1 MDGVVPLAVEG
12 VASDVDPGHLL
23 IGHDDA
29 LWIGVGVEFAAD
41 GKPCLGRGG
50 ADQTDDHT
58 VADERLSLPV
68 HRDKRDQA
76 VLHLVPLC
84 ALPRRIDVVGA
95 NPTRQ
100 LSLQPEAPGADQEA
114 TNGLKHFGKRSLL
127 GISGP
132 YGPQQKQTPSRP
144 RKDQCE
150 SRPASGTGRPPSS
163 GKRARHAPDGLTGV
177 KVAARMA
184 EHRYATREVCFGDH
198 GRQPVGQRRTREGQR
213 RLGQMADGSVVPGT
227 PGNAG

>member
-1 MDGVVPLAVEG
+1 MDGVVPLAMEFVTGDAE
-12 VASDVDPGHLL
+12 AGHLL
-23 IGHDDA
+23 IGYDNS
-29 LWIGVGVEFAAD
+29 LWIGARVEFAAD
-41 GKPCLGRGG
+41 GKPGLCCGG
-50 ADQTDDHT
+50 ADEIDDHT
-58 VADERLSLPV
+58 IADQRLRLPV
-68 HRDKRDQA
+68 HRDEREQA

-132 YGPQQKQTPSRP
+132 YGPQHKRTPTSP
-144 RKDQCE
+144 RKDKWE
-150 SRPASGTGRPPSS
+150 SRPASGTGRPPPS

-184 EHRYATREVCFGDH
+184 EHQCATREVCPGDH
-198 GRQPVGQRRTREGQR
+198 GWQPEGQR
-213 RLGQMADGSVVPGT
+213 RIRED
-227 PGNAG
+227 

>member
-1 MDGVVPLAVEG
+1 MSLSIQTALAVG
-12 VASDVDPGHLL
+12 
-23 IGHDDA
+23 
-29 LWIGVGVEFAAD
+29 AARSTARSR
-41 GKPCLGRGG
+41 CRRRLG
-50 ADQTDDHT
+50 
-58 VADERLSLPV
+58 LPV
-68 HRDKRDQA
+68 HCNEREQP
-76 VLHLVPLC
+76 VLYFVPLC

-213 RLGQMADGSVVPGT
+213 RLGQMADGSVVPAR

>member
-1 MDGVVPLAVEG
+1 MPLG
-12 VASDVDPGHLL
+12 
-23 IGHDDA
+23 
-29 LWIGVGVEFAAD
+29 
-41 GKPCLGRGG
+41 LGFLVQLAPHREAGFGGSG
-50 ADQTDDHT
+50 ADQLDDGA
-58 VADERLSLPV
+58 VADQRLRPPV
-68 HRDKRDQA
+68 PADVGEQA
-76 VLHLVPLC
+76 VLDLVPLC
-84 ALPRRIDVVGA
+84 ALPRCTDVVGA

-132 YGPQQKQTPSRP
+132 YGPQHKRTPSRP

-150 SRPASGTGRPPSS
+150 SRPASGTGRSPSS

-184 EHRYATREVCFGDH
+184 AHRCATREVCFGDH
-198 GRQPVGQRRTREGQR
+198 GWQPDGQRRTREGQR

-227 PGNAG
+227 LGNAG

>member
-1 MDGVVPLAVEG
+1 MFD
-12 VASDVDPGHLL
+12 
-23 IGHDDA
+23 
-29 LWIGVGVEFAAD
+29 
-41 GKPCLGRGG
+41 
-50 ADQTDDHT
+50 
-58 VADERLSLPV
+58 
-68 HRDKRDQA
+68 
-76 VLHLVPLC
+76 LVPLC
-84 ALPRRIDVVGA
+84 ALPRCTDVVGA

-132 YGPQQKQTPSRP
+132 YGPQHKPTPMRP

-184 EHRYATREVCFGDH
+184 EHQCATREVCPGDH
-198 GRQPVGQRRTREGQR
+198 GWQPEGQRRTREGQR
-213 RLGQMADGSVVPGT
+213 RPGQMADGSVLPMT

>member
-1 MDGVVPLAVEG
+1 MLLAPFVGSGHPIACGGTPTHPYSSYDHGQNLLTRRITKLFQHAARSYIRNHVRAVTLRPDHGVHHFR
-12 VASDVDPGHLL
+12 SSS
-23 IGHDDA
+23 IG
-29 LWIGVGVEFAAD
+29 
-41 GKPCLGRGG
+41 C
-50 ADQTDDHT
+50 
-58 VADERLSLPV
+58 
-68 HRDKRDQA
+68 
-76 VLHLVPLC
+76 
-84 ALPRRIDVVGA
+84 LPRRTDVVGA

-132 YGPQQKQTPSRP
+132 CGPQHKRTPLRP

-150 SRPASGTGRPPSS
+150 SRPASGTGRSPSS

-184 EHRYATREVCFGDH
+184 EHQCATREVCFGDP
-198 GRQPVGQRRTREGQR
+198 GRQTGRLTASPRGSAPVE
-213 RLGQMADGSVVPGT
+213 ADGGWVRITVD
-227 PGNAG
+227 AG

>member
-1 MDGVVPLAVEG
+1 MLRAASNGEPGV
-12 VASDVDPGHLL
+12 S
-23 IGHDDA
+23 
-29 LWIGVGVEFAAD
+29 
-41 GKPCLGRGG
+41 GG
-50 ADQTDDHT
+50 AGDQLDNDQ
-58 VADERLSLPV
+58 VANQWLAAPVLSDEGKQPMLYF
-68 HRDKRDQA
+68 
-76 VLHLVPLC
+76 VPLC
-84 ALPRRIDVVGA
+84 ALPRCTDVVGA

-132 YGPQQKQTPSRP
+132 YGPQHKPTLTRP

-184 EHRYATREVCFGDH
+184 EHQCATREVCPGDH
-198 GRQPVGQRRTREGQR
+198 GWQPVGQRRTREGQR
-213 RLGQMADGSVVPGT
+213 RPGQMADGSVLPWT

>member
-1 MDGVVPLAVEG
+1 MQSVRRCFAVDQWLSSPVLRNMAEQ
-12 VASDVDPGHLL
+12 PMLNL
-23 IGHDDA
+23 I
-29 LWIGVGVEFAAD
+29 
-41 GKPCLGRGG
+41 
-50 ADQTDDHT
+50 
-58 VADERLSLPV
+58 
-68 HRDKRDQA
+68 
-76 VLHLVPLC
+76 PLC
-84 ALPRRIDVVGA
+84 ALPRRRHVVGA

-100 LSLQPEAPGADQEA
+100 LSLQAEAPGADQGA

-132 YGPQQKQTPSRP
+132 CGPQHKPTLMRP

-184 EHRYATREVCFGDH
+184 EHQCATREVCLGDQGSH
-198 GRQPVGQRRTREGQR
+198 PMVNSEPVRASAGRDRWRMSPSPT
-213 RLGQMADGSVVPGT
+213 GT

>member
-1 MDGVVPLAVEG
+1 MKFIAG
-12 VASDVDPGHLL
+12 DVDHLHLL
-23 IGHDDA
+23 VAHLDA
-29 LWIGVGVEFAAD
+29 FGISAGIEFAAD
-41 GKPCLGRGG
+41 LKAGFSCCG
-50 ADQTDDHT
+50 ADKLDNDLM
-58 VADERLSLPV
+58 ADQRLAAPV
-68 HRDKRDQA
+68 HGDEGEQA
-76 VLHLVPLC
+76 VLDFVPLC
-84 ALPRRIDVVGA
+84 ALPRCTDVVGA

-132 YGPQQKQTPSRP
+132 CGPQHKPTPMRP

-150 SRPASGTGRPPSS
+150 SQPASGTGRPASS
-163 GKRARHAPDGLTGV
+163 GKRARPAPDGLTGV

-184 EHRYATREVCFGDH
+184 EHQCATREVCPGDH
-198 GRQPVGQRRTREGQR
+198 GWQPEGQR
-213 RLGQMADGSVVPGT
+213 RVREDQRRPEQMADGSVLPLT

>member
-1 MDGVVPLAVEG
+1 MVQPTLDGEPGLRGRAGDQMDDDLMCQQRLAAPVLGDEG
-12 VASDVDPGHLL
+12 EEPVL
-23 IGHDDA
+23 DA
-29 LWIGVGVEFAAD
+29 
-41 GKPCLGRGG
+41 
-50 ADQTDDHT
+50 
-58 VADERLSLPV
+58 
-68 HRDKRDQA
+68 
-76 VLHLVPLC
+76 VPLC
-84 ALPRRIDVVGA
+84 ALPRAIDVVGA

-132 YGPQQKQTPSRP
+132 YGPQHKRTPPRP
-144 RKDQCE
+144 RRGKGE

-184 EHRYATREVCFGDH
+184 ERRCATREVCPDDH
-198 GRQPVGQRRTREGQR
+198 GWQPNGQRRTREGQSR
-213 RLGQMADGSVVPGT
+213 PGQMADGSVVPGT

>member
-1 MDGVVPLAVEG
+1 VTDQRLAAPVLSDEG
-12 VASDVDPGHLL
+12 
-23 IGHDDA
+23 
-29 LWIGVGVEFAAD
+29 E
-41 GKPCLGRGG
+41 
-50 ADQTDDHT
+50 
-58 VADERLSLPV
+58 
-68 HRDKRDQA
+68 QA
-76 VLHLVPLC
+76 VLNTIPLC
-84 ALPRRIDVVGA
+84 ALLRCTDDVGA

-132 YGPQQKQTPSRP
+132 YGPQHKPTPMRP

-150 SRPASGTGRPPSS
+150 SQPASGTGRPPSS

-184 EHRYATREVCFGDH
+184 EHQCATREVCPGDH
-198 GRQPVGQRRTREGQR
+198 GWQPDGQRRTREGQR
-213 RLGQMADGSVVPGT
+213 RPGQMADGSVLPMT

>member
-1 MDGVVPLAVEG
+1 MAEQRFTAPVLGNEG
-12 VASDVDPGHLL
+12 
-23 IGHDDA
+23 
-29 LWIGVGVEFAAD
+29 E
-41 GKPCLGRGG
+41 
-50 ADQTDDHT
+50 
-58 VADERLSLPV
+58 
-68 HRDKRDQA
+68 QA
-76 VLHLVPLC
+76 VLDLVPLC

-132 YGPQQKQTPSRP
+132 YGPQQKRTLLRP

-184 EHRYATREVCFGDH
+184 EHQCATREVCLGDQ
-198 GRQPVGQRRTREGQR
+198 GWQPDGQRRSREGQR
-213 RLGQMADGSVVPGT
+213 RLGQMADGSVLPVT

>member
-1 MDGVVPLAVEG
+1 
-12 VASDVDPGHLL
+12 
-23 IGHDDA
+23 
-29 LWIGVGVEFAAD
+29 
-41 GKPCLGRGG
+41 
-50 ADQTDDHT
+50 
-58 VADERLSLPV
+58 
-68 HRDKRDQA
+68 
-76 VLHLVPLC
+76 
-84 ALPRRIDVVGA
+84 VGA

-114 TNGLKHFGKRSLL
+114 TNGLKHFGKRSPWGSAGHTGRSTSEHQRGLEM
-127 GISGP
+127 I
-132 YGPQQKQTPSRP
+132 KR
-144 RKDQCE
+144 E

-198 GRQPVGQRRTREGQR
+198 GWQSAGQRRTREGQR
-213 RLGQMADGSVVPGT
+213 RSGQMADGSELPGT